1 MLTSRFGS
9 GYGMGY
15 SAYKEASAF
24 VARGHVVTV
33 IHCNANVVSFEC
45 PGINLQF
52 LPSIKT
58 PIIDFVYLFF
68 SLKKVFKTVNISSFD
83 VVYIQSLEFGLM
95 NLKNINKPIF
105 YFARST
111 MLGMR
116 KVLDYEDHKLIGL
129 QKLNFNILVWLEKRC
144 LHYSRNVFIKSR
156 LMAKELNQLYDVTL
170 GKMKVISGGVDSNDF
185 VLTKLD
191 VVEQVRK
198 SLRLSNNSIVLLY
211 AGRIV
216 PQQGLIYLV
225 QAVLALL
232 SKHNIELVIAGEAT
246 NKAYLNKIISII
258 DRTSYKNVFH
268 FIGHVNQLEMSK
280 VYSLANC
287 LVMPSLYEP
296 FGMVALQAAFLG
308 KSVITS
314 SVAGVIEVLEK
325 YDNCRVVGQVSVG
338 SLKKAILEFIEE
350 ERKNDQ
356 GLDLNSLTWEK
367 VAKNMIN
374 NFKSI

>member
-1 MLTSRFGS
+1 
-9 GYGMGY
+9 MGY

-216 PQQGLIYLV
+216 PQEGLIYLV

-246 NKAYLNKIISII
+246 NKSYLNKIISII